1 MNKPIIQLFKT
12 INQYYLLDGVKC
24 EILPISEESFWY
36 LNGVLN
42 EKDEFAIEDL
52 PNEELK
58 QLHLNG
64 YLATKSNVEKV
75 QHAYTNYLP
84 YFMQRKIN
92 KITLQVTQKC
102 NFRCKY
108 CIYSEETNKKQR
120 SHSQESMSLET
131 AKEAIDFL
139 LDHSIDSQEIH
150 IGFYGGE
157 PLLAFDLIKD
167 VVAYAEKV
175 FKGKKVLYNMT
186 SNGTLLDEEKI
197 NFLTEHDFNL
207 MISLDGPK
215 EINDLNRVYPDGSGT
230 YDSIMQKIHL
240 IQEKNPDYADKLSI
254 SMVMDPSNDFDCIN
268 SITLEGKE
276 FKPLNL
282 NATIIDTD
290 YDYDNPLNYSEDYIW
305 KLEYNVFLAF
315 MSYWGRYP
323 IEKISSIS
331 RTMIQRTL
339 NDLYKFEEAPSI
351 KTCDVPSGPCIPG
364 QMRLFSDINGNLFPC
379 ERVSETSEAMKI
391 GSLKDGFD
399 LQQINYLL
407 NFSQL
412 TEEQCKN
419 CWAFRY
425 CNQCAKKADDGTREL
440 SKDLKLN
447 HCRDTKASAYSEIM
461 QYLIM
466 KEIPEYYGNQV
477 RMNEKERI

>member
-1 MNKPIIQLFKT
+1 
-12 INQYYLLDGVKC
+12 
-24 EILPISEESFWY
+24 
-36 LNGVLN
+36 
-42 EKDEFAIEDL
+42 
-52 PNEELK
+52 
-58 QLHLNG
+58 
-64 YLATKSNVEKV
+64 
-75 QHAYTNYLP
+75 
-84 YFMQRKIN
+84 
-92 KITLQVTQKC
+92 
-102 NFRCKY
+102 
-108 CIYSEETNKKQR
+108 
-120 SHSQESMSLET
+120 
-131 AKEAIDFL
+131 
-139 LDHSIDSQEIH
+139 
-150 IGFYGGE
+150 
-157 PLLAFDLIKD
+157 
-167 VVAYAEKV
+167 
-175 FKGKKVLYNMT
+175 MT

-197 NFLTEHDFNL
+197 NFLVEHDFNL

-230 YDSIMQKIHL
+230 YDSIMQKVHL

-268 SITLEGKE
+268 SITVEGKD

-290 YDYDNPLNYSEDYIW
+290 YEYDNPLNYSEDYIW

-331 RTMIQRTL
+331 RIMIQKTL

-351 KTCDVPSGPCIPG
+351 KICDVPSGPCIPG

-391 GSLKDGFD
+391 GSLKDGLD

-412 TEEQCKN
+412 TEEQCKS

-425 CNQCAKKADDGTREL
+425 CNQCAKKADDGTKGL
-440 SKDLKLN
+440 SKDLKLS
-447 HCRDTKASAYSEIM
+447 HCKESKATVYSEIM

-466 KEIPEYYGNQV
+466 KEIPEYYGNQIRNV
-477 RMNEKERI
+477 

>member
-12 INQYYLLDGVKC
+12 INQYYLLDGIKC
-24 EILPISEESFWY
+24 EVFPISKESFWY
-36 LNGVLN
+36 LNEVMNG
-42 EKDEFAIEDL
+42 KHEFAQENL
-52 PNEELK
+52 PNDELR
-58 QLHLNG
+58 QLYLNG
-64 YLATKSNVEKV
+64 YLAAESNVEKI

-84 YFMQRKIN
+84 YFMERKLN
-92 KITLQVTQKC
+92 KITLQVTQNC

-120 SHSQESMSLET
+120 THSQESMSLKT

-139 LDHSIDSQEIH
+139 LDHSIDSNNVNIS
-150 IGFYGGE
+150 FYGGE

-167 VVAYAEKV
+167 VVDYVENV
-175 FKGKKVLYNMT
+175 FKGKKISYNMT

-197 NFLTEHDFNL
+197 NFLIENDFSL

-230 YDSIMQKIHL
+230 YDSIMEKIHL
-240 IQEKNPDYADKLSI
+240 IHEKYPDYAEKLSI

-268 SITLEGKE
+268 SITLDGED

-305 KLEYNVFLAF
+305 KFEYNIFLAF
-315 MSYWGRYP
+315 MAYWGRYP

-331 RTMIQRTL
+331 RSVVQKAL
-339 NDLYKFEEAPSI
+339 NDLYKFEESPEI
-351 KTCDVPSGPCIPG
+351 KTYDVPSGPCIPG
-364 QMRLFSDINGNLFPC
+364 QMRLFSDVNGNLFPC
-379 ERVSETSEAMKI
+379 ERVSESSEAMKI
-391 GSLKDGFD
+391 GSLEEGFD
-399 LQQINYLL
+399 LEQIEYLL

-412 TEEQCKN
+412 TEEECKN

-425 CNQCAKKADDGTREL
+425 CNQCAKKADDGTKKM
-440 SKDLKLN
+440 SKDLKLSN
-447 HCRDTKASAYSEIM
+447 CIESKASAYEEIM

-466 KEIPEYYGNQV
+466 TEIPKYYGDQIRNV
-477 RMNEKERI
+477 